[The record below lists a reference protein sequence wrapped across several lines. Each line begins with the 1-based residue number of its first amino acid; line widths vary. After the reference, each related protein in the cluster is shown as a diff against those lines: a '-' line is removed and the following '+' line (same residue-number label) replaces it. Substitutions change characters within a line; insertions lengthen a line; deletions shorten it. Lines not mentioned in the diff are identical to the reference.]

1 MKKGKNKQRKQE
13 KNLKILP
20 LFLWYTGLF
29 CVMCLLVFSLHWKND
44 LSFIWKNDGWN
55 QHFRALQFY
64 SDWLQE
70 IVRGVVEDFH
80 LSIPLWSNVIG
91 YGADI
96 ISTLHY
102 YVVGDPLC
110 LLSVFFPDHLMVYCY
125 NGLVL
130 LRLYL
135 AGAAFLAFVLY
146 LRTSKAEKV
155 MGSAESFFSE
165 KRRKPEEKERM
176 LSLTAVDL
184 CGLLA
189 GSFVYIFS
197 SYTLSFGLWHPYFL
211 NPFIYLPLVLI
222 GTERILERKS
232 PVMFILTV
240 FLSAISNFYFFYMIG
255 FNVIFYVAIRLF
267 FGYGLKNWKRI
278 VNRIVEIGIYTVI
291 GTLMSCVV
299 MVPVVRLLSHTE
311 RVAQQTAIGLL
322 YPKGF
327 YRGFPMAFSTPSVN
341 IGFHAR
347 MGFSFIAIIC
357 VVMLFMQ
364 KKKNTQL
371 KAAFVLLT
379 ILLGLP
385 IAGKILN
392 GFSYASNRWMF
403 GYILLIAL
411 IIATEWKTLFFGEKK
426 WRWMIAG
433 IMLFYEVVLWWS
445 GKQLPRYTEVI
456 GVVSMFLLAGMAV
469 VLCTDLV
476 KKRNVYVTGLS
487 IGLCILVCTSIS
499 INSFYRFRGVKKR
512 ESLKVC
518 KEFVS
523 MERAG
528 KERESAVEKALKEVV
543 NEQKDFFRYAAP
555 ENLIERNSS
564 LQSGIPSLHFFWSL
578 AEKYPHDY
586 FRLLAVNNK
595 LDFNYRGMDNRT
607 SLLTLAGVRCFV
619 TDEKEKEKVPYG
631 YRKKGEASIEEIDGT
646 KKYEVYENK
655 NSLPLGY
662 TYDKIVTEEML
673 KKMNVADRE
682 QALLQGALVDKVP
695 DGFPEIEM
703 KKKGREL
710 QIERMS
716 SENVDWEDG
725 TFHVRKK
732 KGKVTVYLKNGIKR
746 AETGVL
752 LADLSYKGKPRRMRK
767 IYLTLTDQRGK
778 TRERKLKF
786 MTKYHTRYMGKKDV
800 YVNLGYGKEAVR
812 ELTITFPFKGDYTV
826 KELGILSHSMD
837 GYEEQIRKRKENVLE
852 NVRMDNNKITGS
864 ITVDRKKI
872 LCLPIAYTD
881 GWSADIDG
889 KNVKVLKVNH
899 MFLGVVVEPGNH
911 QITFSYW
918 TPGLTMGIILSLTG
932 VILFF
937 VLIIIKKKKNS
948 QNLLQN

>member
-1 MKKGKNKQRKQE
+1 MKKVKNEQRKRG
-13 KNLKILP
+13 NNPKILR

-29 CVMCLLVFSLHWKND
+29 CVMCLLVFSIHWKYD

-70 IVRGVVEDFH
+70 IVRGVMENH
-80 LSIPLWSNVIG
+80 RLHIPLWSNLMG

-125 NGLVL
+125 NGLIL

-135 AGAAFLAFVLY
+135 AGVVFLAFVLY
-146 LRTSKAEKV
+146 LRTSRAEMI
-155 MGSAESFFSE
+155 MGGAESLFSGK
-165 KRRKPEEKERM
+165 KRKTEEKETT
-176 LSLTAVDL
+176 LSLTTVDL

-222 GTERILERKS
+222 GTERVLERKS

-255 FNVIFYVAIRLF
+255 FNVIFYVLIRLF
-267 FGYGLKNWKRI
+267 FGYGLKKWRNI

-291 GTLMSCVV
+291 GTLMSCVI

-311 RVAQQTAIGLL
+311 RVAQQNAIGLF
-322 YPKGF
+322 YPKEF

-341 IGFHAR
+341 IGFHVR

-385 IAGKILN
+385 MAGKILN

-403 GYILLIAL
+403 GYIFLVAL

-426 WRWMIAG
+426 WRWMTAG
-433 IMLFYEVVLWWS
+433 IILFYEAVLWWS
-445 GKQLPRYTEVI
+445 GKHMPEYTEVI
-456 GVVSMFLLAGMAV
+456 GGVGLFLLAGMLL

-476 KKRNVYVTGLS
+476 RKRKIYVTGLS
-487 IGLCILVCTSIS
+487 IGLCILVCASIS
-499 INSFYRFRGVKKR
+499 TNSFYRFRGVKKK
-512 ESLKVC
+512 ESLKAC

-523 MERAG
+523 MERAE

-543 NEQKDFFRYAAP
+543 KEKKDLFRYAAP

-586 FRLLAVNNK
+586 FRLMNVNNK

-607 SLLTLAGVRCFV
+607 SLLALAGVKYFV
-619 TDEKEKEKVPYG
+619 TDEEGKEKVPYG
-631 YRKKGEASIEEIDGT
+631 YRKKGEASIDTVRDT
-646 KKYEVYENK
+646 KTYTVYENK
-655 NSLPLGY
+655 NSLPFGY
-662 TYDKIVTEEML
+662 TYDKIVTEKML

-682 QALLQGALVDKVP
+682 QALLQGAFVDKVP
-695 DGFPEIEM
+695 DGFPEIELE
-703 KKKGREL
+703 KKGREL
-710 QIERMS
+710 QIERIS
-716 SENVDWEDG
+716 SENVDWEKG

-732 KGKVTVYLKNGIKR
+732 KGKVTFYLKKGSKR
-746 AETGVL
+746 AETGIL
-752 LADLSYKGKPRRMRK
+752 LSDLSYEGKPRKMSK
-767 IYLTLTDQRGK
+767 IRFTLTDQSGKIRGK
-778 TRERKLKF
+778 KLEF

-800 YVNLGYGKEAVR
+800 YVNLGYGEDTVK
-812 ELTITFPFKGDYTV
+812 ELTLTFPVKGKYTV
-826 KELGILSHSMD
+826 KEFRVISHSMD
-837 GYEEQIRKRKENVLE
+837 GYEEHVRELKRDVLE
-852 NVRMDNNKITGS
+852 EVCIDNNKITGNLS
-864 ITVDRKKI
+864 LDKKKI
-872 LCLPIAYTD
+872 LCLPIAYSD
-881 GWSADIDG
+881 GWSAKIDG
-889 KNVKVLKVNH
+889 KKAEVLKVNH
-899 MFLGVVVEPGNH
+899 MFLGLAVEPGNH
-911 QITFSYW
+911 QIEFNYW
-918 TPGLTMGIILSLTG
+918 TPGLTMGIILSSAG

-937 VLIIIKKKKNS
+937 VLLVINKRKNS
-948 QNLLQN
+948 QNVL